1 MTTTVIKKTIT
12 KTAPKKVVKLVVKK
26 VTTISKPKIERHI
39 FHPIKQKEVVEKV
52 LPKHPYDFIATVGR
66 RKEAVA
72 RVRLYAKGSGQIII
86 NNLELQKYFQTYDY
100 QLIVMQPLKLVGL
113 EAKVDIRVKVSGGGK
128 TGQAEAVR
136 HGIARAILLLDPE
149 LRKNLRTAGF
159 LTRDSRVKERKKY
172 GLKKARR
179 APQFSK
185 R

>member
-1 MTTTVIKKTIT
+1 MTTTAIKKTVT
-12 KTAPKKVVKLVVKK
+12 KTASKKTVKSVVKK
-26 VTTISKPKIERHI
+26 VSTVSKPKIEHYTSQSV
-39 FHPIKQKEVVEKV
+39 KQKEVSEKV
-52 LPKHPYDFIATVGR
+52 LPKSSYDFIATVGR

-72 RVRLYAKGSGQIII
+72 RVRLYAKGSGQITI

-113 EAKVDIRVKVSGGGK
+113 EAKVDIQVKVSGGGK

-136 HGIARAILLLDPE
+136 HGIARAILLLEPE

>member
-1 MTTTVIKKTIT
+1 MH
-12 KTAPKKVVKLVVKK
+12 PVKQEGVDA
-26 VTTISKPKIERHI
+26 
-39 FHPIKQKEVVEKV
+39 KV
-52 LPKHPYDFIATVGR
+52 LPKQSYDFIATVGR

-72 RVRLYAKGSGQIII
+72 RIRLYAKGNGQITI
-86 NNLELQKYFQTYDY
+86 NNLELQKYFFTSDY

-113 EAKVDIRVKVSGGGK
+113 DTKVDVRVKVSGGGK
-128 TGQAEAVR
+128 NGQAEAVR

>member
-1 MTTTVIKKTIT
+1 MTTTAIKKTVT
-12 KTAPKKVVKLVVKK
+12 KTVPKKTVKPVVKK
-26 VTTISKPKIERHI
+26 IPTVPKTKIEHHVSHAVKPKETG
-39 FHPIKQKEVVEKV
+39 EKV
-52 LPKHPYDFIATVGR
+52 LPKTSYDFIATVGR

-72 RVRLYAKGSGQIII
+72 RVRLYAKGSGQITI
-86 NNLELQKYFQTYDY
+86 NNLEFQKYFSTYDY

-113 EAKVDIRVKVSGGGK
+113 DTKVDIRVKVSGGGK

-136 HGIARAILLLDPE
+136 HGIARAILILDEE

>member
-1 MTTTVIKKTIT
+1 MTTTAIKKTIT
-12 KTAPKKVVKLVVKK
+12 KTVPKKVVKPAAKK
-26 VTTISKPKIERHI
+26 VVSTPKPKIEHHVS
-39 FHPIKQKEVVEKV
+39 HPVKQKEVGEKV
-52 LPKHPYDFIATVGR
+52 LPKQSYDFIATVGR

-72 RVRLYAKGSGQIII
+72 RVRLYAKGSGQVTI
-86 NNLELQKYFQTYDY
+86 NNLELQKYFQTFDY

-113 EAKVDIRVKVSGGGK
+113 DTKVDVRVKVSGGGK